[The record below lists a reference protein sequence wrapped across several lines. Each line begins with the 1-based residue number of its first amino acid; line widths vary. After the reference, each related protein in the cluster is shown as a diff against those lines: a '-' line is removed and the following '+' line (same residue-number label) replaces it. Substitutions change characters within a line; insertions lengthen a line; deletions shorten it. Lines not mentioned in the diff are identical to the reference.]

1 MIFTCLGHAKFLI
14 ELENGHRIV
23 TDPFDPSTGYA
34 VGAVQAD
41 TVLVSHG
48 HHDHSAVE
56 TVKGYTQVIDAP
68 GVHTISPDIK
78 VTGVAGFHDD
88 VQGAKRGR
96 NVMYL
101 IEAEGMRVVH
111 LGDLGHLLDEEQVEA
126 LGPVDVLMIP
136 VGGFFTIDAE
146 TAREVCAQLKARV
159 ILPMHYRTAVNADWP
174 IAPVEGFTALF
185 AQQPET
191 LTELRVVR
199 EDLACQPRVAVLTAQ
214 VR

>member
-23 TDPFDPSTGYA
+23 TDPFDPSTGYE

-56 TVKGYTQVIDAP
+56 TVKGYTQVIDAA
-68 GVHTISPDIK
+68 GEHTVAPDVK
-78 VTGVAGFHDD
+78 VTGVAGFHDNER
-88 VQGAKRGR
+88 GAKRGK

-111 LGDLGHLLDEEQVEA
+111 LGDLGHLLTEEQVEA
-126 LGPVDVLMIP
+126 LAPVDVLMVP

-146 TAREVCAQLKARV
+146 TAREVCSQLKARV
-159 ILPMHYRTAVNADWP
+159 ILPMHYRTKVNEGWP
-174 IAPVEGFTALF
+174 IAPVDGFTALF
-185 AQQPET
+185 AKEAET
-191 LTELRVVR
+191 LTELRVTR
-199 EDLACQPRVAVLTAQ
+199 EDLGCQPHVAVLTAQ